1 MDLNDQ
7 LTGLDYASPFMATST
22 HVYVPPW
29 APKRCGGVY
38 IVMLD
43 ERNDGGFLPRFR
55 LRGMS
60 YLNITE
66 IGRVTA
72 DELHYHNTS
81 AFESTFEFSKCP
93 FHPLKLCGDTRSTLC
108 LCT

>member
-66 IGRVTA
+66 IGRVTT
-72 DELHYHNTS
+72 DELHYHS
-81 AFESTFEFSKCP
+81 AGVMVWEIEQMGDDFQQTNFSMTIK
-93 FHPLKLCGDTRSTLC
+93 FI
-108 LCT
+108 